1 MTTNKEEKEGR
12 MKADLTDKI
21 KLRKFLKTCLHPLD
35 DQNHLKDALCNIYTG
50 QMADSKVNVNK
61 AVEIGKKQMASFQD
75 SLPDGFR
82 LTIKEEVVTMKETAK
97 SGAKNK
103 TSDVYNTDIIFSR
116 VMYLLSAGHIQID
129 DLFQQHYLKTQVMAD
144 TLQQRL
150 F

>member
-82 LTIKEEVVTMKETAK
+82 LTIKEEVVTMKKQPSLEQRTK
-97 SGAKNK
+97 HQMCTTQISFSQESCICCLLVISRSMTCSN
-103 TSDVYNTDIIFSR
+103 SII
-116 VMYLLSAGHIQID
+116 
-129 DLFQQHYLKTQVMAD
+129 
-144 TLQQRL
+144 
-150 F
+150 